1 MVTEYIK
8 RNQKMG
14 FDQNGVLLY
23 KIPVEEESPVFD
35 QTTDETVVG
44 TPIEDLLFDPLLG
57 DD

>member
-14 FDQNGVLLY
+14 FDENGVLLY
-23 KIPVEEESPVFD
+23 KIPADAEAPVLVEEEEAPA
-35 QTTDETVVG
+35 
-44 TPIEDLLFDPLLG
+44 EDFLFDPLLG

>member
-14 FDQNGVLLY
+14 FDQNGVLVY

-35 QTTDETVVG
+35 EAPVVVEA
-44 TPIEDLLFDPLLG
+44 PIEDLLFDPLLG

>member
-35 QTTDETVVG
+35 ETVVG

>member
-14 FDQNGVLLY
+14 FDENSVLVY
-23 KIPVEEESPVFD
+23 KIPVDAEAPV
-35 QTTDETVVG
+35 ETPV
-44 TPIEDLLFDPLLG
+44 EDLLFDPLLG